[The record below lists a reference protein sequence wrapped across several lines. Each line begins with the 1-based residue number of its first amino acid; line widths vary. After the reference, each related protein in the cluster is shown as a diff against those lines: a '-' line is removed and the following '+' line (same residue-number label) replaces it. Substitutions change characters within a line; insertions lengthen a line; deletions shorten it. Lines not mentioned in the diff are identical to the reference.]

1 MFLAATWPRVVIV
14 RFLYAYKINNN
25 RLPMCVIFDICPPLF
40 VSHHAN
46 SPDTGRRARVGGNSY
61 IYYNKVYVSANPIG

>member
-1 MFLAATWPRVVIV
+1 MILAATWLRVVIV

-25 RLPMCVIFDICPPLF
+25 RLPMCVIFDIFPPIF

-46 SPDTGRRARVGGNSY
+46 SPDTGRKARVGGNSC

>member
-1 MFLAATWPRVVIV
+1 MILAATWLRVVIV

-25 RLPMCVIFDICPPLF
+25 RLLMCVIFDICPPIF

-61 IYYNKVYVSANPIG
+61 IYYNKVYVSASPIG

>member
-25 RLPMCVIFDICPPLF
+25 RLLMSVIFDICPPLF

-46 SPDTGRRARVGGNSY
+46 SPDTDRRARVGGNRY
-61 IYYNKVYVSANPIG
+61 IYYNKVYVSGNPIG

>member
-14 RFLYAYKINNN
+14 RFLYTYKINNN
-25 RLPMCVIFDICPPLF
+25 RLLMSVIFDICPPLF
-40 VSHHAN
+40 DSHHAN
-46 SPDTGRRARVGGNSY
+46 SPDTGRRARVGGNRY

>member
-1 MFLAATWPRVVIV
+1 MILAATWPRVVIV

-25 RLPMCVIFDICPPLF
+25 RLLMCVIFDICPPLF

-46 SPDTGRRARVGGNSY
+46 SPDTGR
-61 IYYNKVYVSANPIG
+61 

>member
-25 RLPMCVIFDICPPLF
+25 RLLMSVILDICPPLF

-46 SPDTGRRARVGGNSY
+46 SPDTDRRARVGGNRY

>member
-1 MFLAATWPRVVIV
+1 MILAATWPRVVIV

-25 RLPMCVIFDICPPLF
+25 RLPTVSYTHLTLPTI
-40 VSHHAN
+40 SHHAN
-46 SPDTGRRARVGGNSY
+46 SPDTGHGARVGGNSY

>member
-1 MFLAATWPRVVIV
+1 MILAATWLRVVIV

-46 SPDTGRRARVGGNSY
+46 SPDTDR
-61 IYYNKVYVSANPIG
+61 

>member
-1 MFLAATWPRVVIV
+1 MFLAAIWPRVVIV

-25 RLPMCVIFDICPPLF
+25 RLLMSVIFDICPPLF

-46 SPDTGRRARVGGNSY
+46 SPDTGRRARVGGNSC
-61 IYYNKVYVSANPIG
+61 IYYNKVYVSTTPIG

>member
-1 MFLAATWPRVVIV
+1 MILAATWLRAVIF
-14 RFLYAYKINNN
+14 RFLYACKINNN
-25 RLPMCVIFDICPPLF
+25 RLLMCVIFDICPPLF
-40 VSHHAN
+40 DSHHAN